1 MKKSIKYLPVRKQRD
16 LEYLVKLIRENIE
29 DCEMIILFGSYARND
44 YVDYDQRTE
53 FGLRTCYMS
62 DYDILVVTRR
72 KISIDLDGQVFEKIR
87 TKFSQYKPPYYHTV
101 PQFINESISNL
112 NRDLSRGAYFYTEIK
127 KQGVILYD
135 SGNFTL
141 ERPRKLN
148 FDEIYEIAKGYYDDK
163 FPYAT
168 EFIEVAKS
176 ELDSDS
182 EKIKYRM
189 AAFLLHQAAENFLR
203 TIPLVYIL
211 YGYKSHKLAELM
223 GNCKKHTT
231 EIFDVFP
238 QDTDEE
244 KRLFELLQESY
255 VQARYNK
262 DFVVTRED
270 LEALIPKVEHLGT
283 IVEKV
288 CRKQLD
294 YYLEMAGKPKSP
306 KTAG

>member
-1 MKKSIKYLPVRKQRD
+1 MKKSIKYLPVEKQRD
-16 LEYLVKLIRENIE
+16 LEYLVKLIRENLE

-72 KISIDLDGQVFEKIR
+72 KISIELNGHVFAKIR
-87 TKFSQYKPPYYHTV
+87 NIFSQYKPPFYHTV
-101 PQFINESISNL
+101 PQFINETIGNL
-112 NRDLSRGAYFYTEIK
+112 NRDLSRGAYFYTDIK
-127 KQGVILYD
+127 KQGVMLYD
-135 SGNFTL
+135 SGNYTL

-148 FDEIYEIAKGYYDDK
+148 FEEIYEIAKGYYDDK
-163 FPYAT
+163 YPYAT
-168 EFIEVAKS
+168 EFIAITES
-176 ELDSDS
+176 ELDSKL

-189 AAFLLHQAAENFLR
+189 AAFQLHQAAENFLH

-211 YGYKSHKLAELM
+211 YGYKSHNLEELM
-223 GNCKKHTT
+223 GYCKKHTT
-231 EIFDVFP
+231 EIFDAFP
-238 QDTDEE
+238 RDTEEE

-270 LEALIPKVEHLGT
+270 LEALIPKVEQLGA
-283 IVEKV
+283 IVERV
-288 CRKQLD
+288 CWTQLD
-294 YYLEMAGKPKSP
+294 YYLEMSEKS
-306 KTAG
+306 KVKGSN